1 MINPELRGLRQQAQA
16 AGEQKTTLSSTHCC
30 PAPYT
35 EARLVPQ
42 VPWVQGLQG
51 SPRSLVGQGSHPTD
65 MAPWEGSQWWD
76 RWRSCWHRRGLPPA
90 CLLSTPAWQPTFAI
104 VFGAG
109 TVEVSTSVFLPQTS
123 PRPF

>member
-90 CLLSTPAWQPTFAI
+90 LQPACFPRQP
-104 VFGAG
+104 GNPPLPL
-109 TVEVSTSVFLPQTS
+109 FLGLEL
-123 PRPF
+123 